1 MHPYQHTHNTPQ
13 NQNPQAHDFRVDAVE
28 PLRVWFTTRKAGTH
42 KGPLPMYG
50 QVRALARW

>member
-1 MHPYQHTHNTPQ
+1 MYSTTNEIQHTS
-13 NQNPQAHDFRVDAVE
+13 QAHDFRVDAVE

-50 QVRALARW
+50 QVR